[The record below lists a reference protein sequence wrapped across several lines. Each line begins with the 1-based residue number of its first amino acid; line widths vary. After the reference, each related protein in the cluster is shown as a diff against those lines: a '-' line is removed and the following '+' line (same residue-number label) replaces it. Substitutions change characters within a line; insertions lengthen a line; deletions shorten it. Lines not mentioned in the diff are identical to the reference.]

1 MVQVG
6 NLSTERDFT
15 DVRDVV
21 KAYWLLIQRGEPGE
35 AYNVGSGH
43 HYSIQWLLDTL
54 LSYASVDVKVELDPT
69 RLRPSDVPISVCDNQ
84 RLVSATGWQPTID
97 LQQTLKD
104 LLNYW
109 RENIKRE
116 L

>member
-1 MVQVG
+1 M
-6 NLSTERDFT
+6 
-15 DVRDVV
+15 
-21 KAYWLLIQRGEPGE
+21 P
-35 AYNVGSGH
+35 
-43 HYSIQWLLDTL
+43 
-54 LSYASVDVKVELDPT
+54 VDVKVELDPT

-97 LQQTLKD
+97 LRQTLKD
-104 LLNYW
+104 LLNDR